1 MTLYHSG
8 VGIIRAENDLE
19 ALMAVF
25 TLGMSVYT
33 GRVVALGIHRSL
45 EASGWRRTWRKLF
58 KFGRADAHSR
68 MAPGKYPGCF
78 TSALLV
84 RSRNAPERKA
94 RSSANDQRGQ
104 GGAPVSCIPP

>member
-1 MTLYHSG
+1 M
-8 VGIIRAENDLE
+8 RAESDLE

-33 GRVVALGIHRSL
+33 GRVVALWYPPKPRGQ
-45 EASGWRRTWRKLF
+45 
-58 KFGRADAHSR
+58 R
-68 MAPGKYPGCF
+68 MAPDMEKAFQVWPRSCSFAYRSWKYPGCF

-94 RSSANDQRGQ
+94 RSSANDRRGQ
-104 GGAPVSCIPP
+104 GGAHVSCIRP